1 MARIQQEFYFGIVP
15 KLVITDLT
23 LINKTTSKHKAS
35 NCKCETFLTNGIKS
49 VFVGLLF
56 ILQSPCLMAGL

>member
-23 LINKTTSKHKAS
+23 LINKTTKKHKKNLKKKIKKAMVKTLVS
-35 NCKCETFLTNGIKS
+35 KPEFETQDLH
-49 VFVGLLF
+49 
-56 ILQSPCLMAGL
+56 